1 MCLLQEVGMPPPPLR
16 RLVRAGSSSSIDSQ
30 QPKAGRSQASAP
42 TLLASA
48 SLAQAAIPAAANPA
62 AGTAAAAPSAAA
74 ELLKPQFHSQSQP
87 GRNSKA
93 SRMQSGLGAQ
103 YVGEYQQQPDE
114 EDVDILGDSVP
125 LILRTQKPALA
136 SADQE
141 AVLSAGVA
149 GAAGYSGAGVS
160 AAAAEEAAPD
170 AGIPEATGNGVA
182 EAQVP
187 TQDVA
192 GTLVG
197 AGNAP
202 AENAAEPL
210 PTSRLGRS
218 CHHQCIL
225 VM

>member
-30 QPKAGRSQASAP
+30 QPKAGRSQAPAP

-48 SLAQAAIPAAANPA
+48 SLAQAATPAAANPA

-74 ELLKPQFHSQSQP
+74 ELLKPWFHSQPQP

-125 LILRTQKPALA
+125 LTLRTQKPALA
-136 SADQE
+136 AADKE
-141 AVLSAGVA
+141 AVLSAG
-149 GAAGYSGAGVS
+149 AAGNSGAGVS

-197 AGNAP
+197 GGSAP

-210 PTSRLGRS
+210 PTSRLGGI